1 MSSTKP
7 FTVKHFADCK
17 PSSSSS
23 LRSLAHCHQPSAAS
37 STETVVYYPQPQ
49 KENVRAPSKSAS
61 RFINTNAPGGPR
73 TVTVQSG
80 IPLLLG
86 FPTTD
91 LCVTEF
97 DTSITQKP
105 HWSLPDHITQVL
117 DHQKKR
123 HGEPKPKE
131 ANFELQAKN
140 RNRVFDPEHGKIYT
154 HCNECDPNGGPTD
167 CQHPKDPA
175 GYSTRLNPIRPDD
188 PGFAHLYDPL
198 PAPTTPKATS
208 PSDKLITKASPS
220 KATVTQKGDLR
231 LTLSPPGGVD
241 KAVKYLEGFSNLNC
255 SKGKQA
261 EYPDEMLAA
270 RHLSNFLTDNVEE
283 GVATNYIVFSTHGT
297 LLGYSSPL
305 KVKDARNIAA
315 LAGITWRAHDQALL
329 RGGPVA
335 PLVSGATLLKTIAVT
350 KAEKGPGL
358 YNMICAHNGL
368 LLAIQ
373 WIKGGFLAAAMIEAT
388 VADYIY
394 DEENTPEGAGGLEMS
409 ARTTKQ
415 HGSDDDEVVWEDE
428 EAVEDEEEE
437 EEAEEVAA
445 SDFEGGSDGK
455 AKPKTKARSKDPA
468 KQTRLFEKSQGM
480 AEAMREQWK
489 VDDFKMP
496 RGFR

>member
-1 MSSTKP
+1 MASKKP
-7 FTVKHFADCK
+7 VTAKHFSDKK

-23 LRSLAHCHQPSAAS
+23 LRSLGHCHRHSAAS
-37 STETVVYYPQPQ
+37 STDTVIHLPPNQ
-49 KENVRAPSKSAS
+49 KENVRPTSKSLRSNSAHS
-61 RFINTNAPGGPR
+61 LATPGGPR

-86 FPTTD
+86 FPTSDICATD
-91 LCVTEF
+91 F
-97 DTSITQKP
+97 DTSITQEP
-105 HWSLPDHITQVL
+105 HWELPDHITQVL

-123 HGEPKPKE
+123 HAEPKPKE

-140 RNRVFDPEHGKIYT
+140 GNRIFHPEDGTIYT
-154 HCNECDPNGGPTD
+154 HCNECDPDGGPTD

-198 PAPTTPKATS
+198 PAPTTPKTPS

-220 KATVTQKGDLR
+220 KATVTQKGELR

-241 KAVKYLEGFSNLNC
+241 KAVKYLAGFSNLTP
-255 SKGKQA
+255 SKGKQIQ
-261 EYPDEMLAA
+261 YPDEMLAA

-283 GVATNYIVFSTHGT
+283 GVATSYIIFSTHGT

-305 KVKDARNIAA
+305 KVKDARSIAA
-315 LAGITWRAHDQALL
+315 LAGITWRAHDHALF

-335 PLVSGATLLKTIAVT
+335 PLISGATLLKTIAVT
-350 KAEKGPGL
+350 KADKGSGL
-358 YNMICAHNGL
+358 YNMICAHNDL
-368 LLAIQ
+368 LMAVQ
-373 WIKGGFLAAAMIEAT
+373 WIQGGFLAAAMIDAT
-388 VADYIY
+388 EADYIY
-394 DEENTPEGAGGLEMS
+394 DEESKPEGLEMG
-409 ARTTKQ
+409 AGTK
-415 HGSDDDEVVWEDE
+415 HSDDEVWEDAGEAVDDE
-428 EAVEDEEEE
+428 EATGEED
-437 EEAEEVAA
+437 AE
-445 SDFEGGSDGK
+445 DGN
-455 AKPKTKARSKDPA
+455 AKQQPAKDAA

-480 AEAMREQWK
+480 AEALREQWK